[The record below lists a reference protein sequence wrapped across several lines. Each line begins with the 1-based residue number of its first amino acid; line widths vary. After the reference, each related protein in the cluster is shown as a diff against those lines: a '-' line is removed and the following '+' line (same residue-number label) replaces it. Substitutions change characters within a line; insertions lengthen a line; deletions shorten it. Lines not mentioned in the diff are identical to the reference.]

1 MVSTCRL
8 FYGRKLKFGGEFCL
22 HYPIDKTEVPILY
35 KLKLVNRCK
44 EFFKKMFKFI
54 QIPKKERRAC

>member
-35 KLKLVNRCK
+35 KLKLVNRC
-44 EFFKKMFKFI
+44 
-54 QIPKKERRAC
+54 